1 MKNWRSTAVPP
12 VPEISARDIND
23 YWVGDSASS
32 PAAFSKQTRLWYRAN
47 PGIDAHIRQTFGHA
61 LADAECGRLASWQA
75 NPHGSLALVILL
87 DQFTRN
93 LNRGTSQAWRNDPA
107 ALEVAMHAV
116 AHHQAPALSIPGRIM
131 LYHPLR
137 HAESPDAQQQ
147 AIELFQQLHDDAE
160 ALWKETLLRMV
171 HAAENHAR
179 IIHSFGRFP
188 HRNALLGRT
197 STPAEIDFLQRDSR
211 SYGQLNNSNEAP

>member
-1 MKNWRSTAVPP
+1 MKNWRSTAVLP

-23 YWVGDSASS
+23 YWVGDTANS
-32 PAAFSKQTRLWYRAN
+32 PAAFRKQTRLWYRAN
-47 PGIDAHIRQTFGHA
+47 PGVDEYIRQTFGPA
-61 LADAECGRLASWQA
+61 LAEAECGHLASWQA
-75 NPHGSLALVILL
+75 TPDGSLALVILL

-93 LNRGTSQAWRNDPA
+93 LNRGTQLAFRNDPA
-107 ALEVAMHAV
+107 ALEVALHAV
-116 AHHQAPALSIPGRIM
+116 AHHQAPALSMPGRIM

-147 AIELFQQLHDDAE
+147 ALELFQQLHDDAE
-160 ALWKETLLRMV
+160 ITRKETLLHML
-171 HAAENHAR
+171 HSAENHAR
-179 IIHSFGRFP
+179 IIDTFGRFP

-211 SYGQLNNSNEAP
+211 SYGQPISGKTP